1 MEDDSFLVKLDES
14 LRSQMNAAMPRRNIK
29 TRTRATVDEQLLD
42 TLIRLVCTTTKAK
55 EINTRLCILPS
66 CG

>member
-14 LRSQMNAAMPRRNIK
+14 LRSQMNTAMPRRNIK

-55 EINTRLCILPS
+55 EINTRLRILPS